1 MRKEKSEHEKAKR
14 VARKFLQAVRDHCS
28 QKDDALQEMCNLEG
42 ADYNRVYSLI
52 AFYVDEKDHSIR
64 SNNLIAAYCLNDK
77 GFKFSEIDF
86 DFDFASRNANSKN
99 DKKKGS
105 VNKNTGDMEKSRVFI
120 AHWIDDPFK
129 SEVARL
135 IEKLGFKAVLQEEL
149 PGEGKT
155 IITQIIDELDK
166 SCYGVVI
173 YTYSDIGR
181 RKDES
186 DGKLRPRA
194 RQNVV
199 LEHGMLIS
207 KLGLNKVCCLVTEG
221 IEHPSD
227 TNGILYVDLEK
238 KDWVFN
244 LAKNMK
250 AAGLS
255 VDMNK
260 LYD

>member
-1 MRKEKSEHEKAKR
+1 MDIQSKEAQIADDILKWMYKHGDIRYVSIKIECERKKAGVTEVLNEMKPYTDYIEGINSYRLNAEGCKYVKS
-14 VARKFLQAVRDHCS
+14 L
-28 QKDDALQEMCNLEG
+28 
-42 ADYNRVYSLI
+42 
-52 AFYVDEKDHSIR
+52 
-64 SNNLIAAYCLNDK
+64 
-77 GFKFSEIDF
+77 
-86 DFDFASRNANSKN
+86 RNTNIKN
-99 DKKKGS
+99 DKQKGYA
-105 VNKNTGDMEKSRVFI
+105 NKNTGDMEKGRVFI

-173 YTYSDIGR
+173 YTYSDVGR

-238 KDWVFN
+238 KDWGFN

-255 VDMNK
+255 VDMN
-260 LYD
+260 LI